1 VLQPAFLLGLISE
14 PPSAFLPFSPNR
26 SSLNSGFSFRYA
38 FDQKQID
45 NLMSAKLQANSLSRT
60 HRRQFVF
67 SDVSIS
73 IPVGWHSIN
82 LGSFHLHY
90 CPWLKVTTV
99 VDASG
104 KQWALLGHA
113 FQVAAAS
120 PRDPAASIACSNSSD
135 VPSLVR
141 TWAGRWLLL
150 SCSTVITDAAS
161 LLGIYIVENDKGVIV
176 SGSLALLSQLVSSS
190 VRDPRVLGWYGLNWF
205 PGPLSKLSG
214 IRKLL
219 PDQIYNP
226 ATRHVSFFDRLTV
239 ASTGTGVRNAAS
251 EVSAGI
257 ARVFQSMAQ
266 QEGHDSIIL
275 ALTGGLDSR
284 TTFSV
289 LRSSGVPFSTLTLE
303 HPRISKAD
311 ITLPARISTSYG
323 IPHRYVPSNKL
334 LHDRLEEYD
343 LHIYGCVIDGDRE
356 LYARGSFDGLDSRSW
371 LIRSGCWEI
380 GRKYFYRK
388 LSGLDLEE
396 IADRPDRLMVRF
408 NNYFRNEA
416 SANSLREW
424 AAWRLK
430 HAIAVPWQDLF
441 YRDQRLGCWSAAIEQ
456 SLDLLDTISIHPVNC
471 DHFYGIMLGLD
482 EISDTDGASLQH
494 EIIAQCVPGL
504 ARIPVNPPDG
514 HYFAM
519 KNRFLKI
526 AAVFAGESENLMR
539 SLRHK

>member
-1 VLQPAFLLGLISE
+1 
-14 PPSAFLPFSPNR
+14 
-26 SSLNSGFSFRYA
+26 
-38 FDQKQID
+38 
-45 NLMSAKLQANSLSRT
+45 MSAKPQANSPSRT

-67 SDVSIS
+67 SDDSIS
-73 IPVGWHSIN
+73 IPAGWHSIN
-82 LGSFHLHY
+82 LGIFHLHY

-113 FQVAAAS
+113 FQVAACD
-120 PRDPAASIACSNSSD
+120 RDPVASIACSTSSD
-135 VPSLVR
+135 VPALVR

-161 LLGIYIVENDKGVIV
+161 LLGIYIVENDKSVTV
-176 SGSLALLSQLVSSS
+176 SGSLALLSQLVPSS
-190 VRDPRVLGWYGLNWF
+190 VRDPRVLGWYGINWF

-214 IRKLL
+214 VRKLL

-226 ATRHVSFFDRLTV
+226 ATRQVSFFDRLT
-239 ASTGTGVRNAAS
+239 AESTGTGVRNAAS
-251 EVSAGI
+251 EISAGI
-257 ARVFQSMAQ
+257 ARVFQGMAR
-266 QEGHDSIIL
+266 QEGHDSLIL

-311 ITLPARISTSYG
+311 ITLPVRISASYG
-323 IPHRYVPSNKL
+323 ISHRYVPSNKL
-334 LHDRLEEYD
+334 LRQRLEEYD
-343 LHIYGCVIDGDRE
+343 LHIYGGVIDGDRE
-356 LYARGSFDGLDSRSW
+356 LYARGSFDELDSRSW

-388 LSGLDLEE
+388 LSGLNLEE

-424 AAWRLK
+424 ARWRLK

-456 SLDLLDTISIHPVNC
+456 SLDLLDPISIHPVNC

-482 EISDTDGASLQH
+482 EVSDADGTSLQH
-494 EIIAQCVPGL
+494 EIIVQCVPGL

-514 HYFAM
+514 HYFAV
-519 KNRFLKI
+519 KNRLLKI
-526 AAVFAGESENLMR
+526 AAILAGESENLMR